1 MWKIFYAYKMKF
13 LNGIIYPFL
22 EANIEGKIQRF
33 FSKNKKIINIII

>member
-22 EANIEGKIQRF
+22 EANIEKDSKILLEE
-33 FSKNKKIINIII
+33 